1 MSLYTYRIGNV
12 MWTDGGTSSQP
23 TRTGAASHAEK
34 TPMICRRALLAAP
47 ALLYAPTAR
56 AQARPLRIITPFATG
71 GATDSLARIVGAR
84 ITALTGQ
91 AVVVEPKPGAGGDL
105 AMQAA
110 AAAEPDGHTLVLGS
124 DSSMARNPMLR
135 RSIPYDP
142 ERDFAPIARLV
153 ISWYA
158 VTVHASVPAHTV
170 AEFVTWARANP
181 GRVNYGSA
189 GPGTLAHVIGEM
201 MSQGLRLDM
210 QHIPYR
216 GASPALQD
224 LVAGRLQFYAVSA
237 GGLLPLL
244 RDGSVRVLAVTGPAR
259 QPALPDVPT
268 MVEAGFPEYDHSA
281 FYSLSGPARVPA
293 TFVDQTGALLGRI
306 MAEPD
311 TAERL
316 RALAF
321 DPAFLGPDAF
331 RAFLAAERIRWR
343 DIIARTGLTLE
354 S

>member
-1 MSLYTYRIGNV
+1 
-12 MWTDGGTSSQP
+12 
-23 TRTGAASHAEK
+23 
-34 TPMICRRALLAAP
+34 
-47 ALLYAPTAR
+47 
-56 AQARPLRIITPFATG
+56 
-71 GATDSLARIVGAR
+71 
-84 ITALTGQ
+84 
-91 AVVVEPKPGAGGDL
+91 
-105 AMQAA
+105 MQAG
-110 AAAEPDGHTLVLGS
+110 AAAEPDGNTLILGS
-124 DSSMARNPMLR
+124 DSSLVRNPMLR
-135 RSIPYDP
+135 RGIPYDP

-158 VTVHASVPAHTV
+158 IAVHASVPARTV
-170 AEFVTWARANP
+170 AEFFDWAKANP

-201 MSQGLRLDM
+201 MSQGQRLEM

-216 GASPALQD
+216 GASPALQE

-244 RDGSVRVLAVTGPAR
+244 REGSVRVLAVTGPAR
-259 QPALPDVPT
+259 QPDMPGVPT
-268 MVEAGFPEYDHSA
+268 MIEAGFPQYDHSA
-281 FYSLSGPARVPA
+281 FYALCGPARVTPA
-293 TFVDQTGALLGRI
+293 FVDQTGALLGRI

-311 TAERL
+311 TTDRL

-321 DPAFLGPDAF
+321 DPAFLGPEAF

-354 S
+354 G

>member
-1 MSLYTYRIGNV
+1 MLR
-12 MWTDGGTSSQP
+12 
-23 TRTGAASHAEK
+23 
-34 TPMICRRALLAAP
+34 RRALLAAP
-47 ALLYAPTAR
+47 GLLFAPHAR
-56 AQARPLRIITPFATG
+56 AQQRPLRIITPFATG
-71 GATDSLARIVGAR
+71 GATDSLARIIGAR

-91 AVVVEPKPGAGGDL
+91 AVVVEAKPGAGGDL
-105 AMQAA
+105 AMQAG
-110 AAAEPDGHTLVLGS
+110 AAAEPDGHTLILGS
-124 DSSMARNPMLR
+124 DSSLVRNPMLR
-135 RSIPYDP
+135 RGIPYDP

-158 VTVHASVPAHTV
+158 IAVHTSVPARTV
-170 AEFVTWARANP
+170 AEFFDWAKANP

-201 MSQGLRLDM
+201 MSQGQQLEM

-216 GASPALQD
+216 GASPALQE

-244 RDGSVRVLAVTGPAR
+244 REGSVRVLAVTGPAR
-259 QPALPDVPT
+259 QPNLPGVPT
-268 MVEAGFPEYDHSA
+268 MIEAGFPKYDHSA
-281 FYSLSGPARVPA
+281 FYSLSGHARVTPA
-293 TFVDQTGALLGRI
+293 FVDQTGALLGRI
-306 MAEPD
+306 MAEAD

-321 DPAFLGPDAF
+321 DPAFLGPEAF
-331 RAFLAAERIRWR
+331 RAFLAAERVRWR

-354 S
+354 G

>member
-1 MSLYTYRIGNV
+1 MS
-12 MWTDGGTSSQP
+12 S
-23 TRTGAASHAEK
+23 
-34 TPMICRRALLAAP
+34 RRALLAAP
-47 ALLYAPTAR
+47 ALLFAPQAR
-56 AQARPLRIITPFATG
+56 AQQRPLRIITPFATG
-71 GATDSLARIVGAR
+71 GATDSLARIIGQR

-91 AVVVEPKPGAGGDL
+91 AVVVESRPGAGGDL
-105 AMQAA
+105 AMQAG
-110 AAAEPDGHTLVLGS
+110 AAAEPDGHTLILGS
-124 DSSMARNPMLR
+124 DSSLVRNPMLR
-135 RSIPYDP
+135 RGIPYDP

-158 VTVHASVPAHTV
+158 IAVHTSVPARTV
-170 AEFVTWARANP
+170 AEFFDWAKANP

-201 MSQGLRLDM
+201 MSQGQQLEM

-216 GASPALQD
+216 GASPALQE

-244 RDGSVRVLAVTGPAR
+244 REGSVRVLAVTGPAR
-259 QPALPDVPT
+259 QPNLPGVPT
-268 MVEAGFPEYDHSA
+268 MIEAGFPQYDHSA
-281 FYSLSGPARVPA
+281 FYSLSGPARVTPA
-293 TFVDQTGALLGRI
+293 FVDQTGALLGRI
-306 MAEPD
+306 MAEAD

-321 DPAFLGPDAF
+321 DPAFLGPEAF
-331 RAFLAAERIRWR
+331 RAFLAAERVRWR

-354 S
+354 G

>member
-1 MSLYTYRIGNV
+1 MS
-12 MWTDGGTSSQP
+12 S
-23 TRTGAASHAEK
+23 
-34 TPMICRRALLAAP
+34 RRALLAAP
-47 ALLYAPTAR
+47 ALLFAPQAR
-56 AQARPLRIITPFATG
+56 AQQRPLRIITPFATG
-71 GATDSLARIVGAR
+71 GATDSLARIIGQR

-91 AVVVEPKPGAGGDL
+91 AVVVESRPGAGGDL
-105 AMQAA
+105 AKQAG
-110 AAAEPDGHTLVLGS
+110 AAAEPDGHTLILGS
-124 DSSMARNPMLR
+124 DSSLVRNPMLR
-135 RSIPYDP
+135 RGIPYDP

-158 VTVHASVPAHTV
+158 IAVHTSVPARTV
-170 AEFVTWARANP
+170 AEFFDWAKANP

-201 MSQGLRLDM
+201 MSQGQQLEM

-216 GASPALQD
+216 GASPALQE

-244 RDGSVRVLAVTGPAR
+244 REGSVRVLAVTGPAR
-259 QPALPDVPT
+259 QPNLPGVPT
-268 MVEAGFPEYDHSA
+268 MIEAGFPQYDHSA
-281 FYSLSGPARVPA
+281 FYSLSGPARVTPA
-293 TFVDQTGALLGRI
+293 FVDQTGALLGRI
-306 MAEPD
+306 MAEAD

-321 DPAFLGPDAF
+321 DPAFLGPEAF
-331 RAFLAAERIRWR
+331 RAFLAAERVRWR

-354 S
+354 G

>member
-1 MSLYTYRIGNV
+1 MS
-12 MWTDGGTSSQP
+12 S
-23 TRTGAASHAEK
+23 
-34 TPMICRRALLAAP
+34 RRALLAAP
-47 ALLYAPTAR
+47 ALLFAPQAR
-56 AQARPLRIITPFATG
+56 AQQRPLRISTPFATG
-71 GATDSLARIVGAR
+71 GATDSLARIIGQR

-91 AVVVEPKPGAGGDL
+91 AVVVESRPGAGGDL
-105 AMQAA
+105 AMQAG
-110 AAAEPDGHTLVLGS
+110 AAAEPDGHTLILGS
-124 DSSMARNPMLR
+124 DSSLVRNPMLR
-135 RSIPYDP
+135 RGIPYDP

-158 VTVHASVPAHTV
+158 IAVHTSVPARTV
-170 AEFVTWARANP
+170 AEFFDWAKANP

-201 MSQGLRLDM
+201 MSQGQQLEM

-216 GASPALQD
+216 GASPALQE

-244 RDGSVRVLAVTGPAR
+244 REGSVRVLAVTGPAR
-259 QPALPDVPT
+259 QPNLPGVPT
-268 MVEAGFPEYDHSA
+268 MIEAGFPQYDHSA
-281 FYSLSGPARVPA
+281 FYSLSGPARVTPA
-293 TFVDQTGALLGRI
+293 FVDQTGALFGRI
-306 MAEPD
+306 MAEAD

-321 DPAFLGPDAF
+321 DPAFLGPEAF
-331 RAFLAAERIRWR
+331 RAFLAAERVRWR

-354 S
+354 G

>member
-1 MSLYTYRIGNV
+1 MS
-12 MWTDGGTSSQP
+12 S
-23 TRTGAASHAEK
+23 
-34 TPMICRRALLAAP
+34 RRALLLAAQ
-47 ALLYAPTAR
+47 ALLLAPPVH
-56 AQARPLRIITPFATG
+56 AQQRPLRIITPFATG
-71 GATDSLARIVGAR
+71 GATDALARIIGAR

-91 AVVVEPKPGAGGDL
+91 AVVVEAKPGAGGDL
-105 AMQAA
+105 AMQAG
-110 AAAEPDGHTLVLGS
+110 AAAEPDGSTLILGS
-124 DSSMARNPMLR
+124 DSSLVRNPMLR
-135 RSIPYDP
+135 RGIPYDP

-158 VTVHASVPAHTV
+158 IAVHASVPARTV
-170 AEFVTWARANP
+170 AEFFAWAKANP

-201 MSQGLRLDM
+201 MSQGQQLEM

-216 GASPALQD
+216 GASPALQE

-244 RDGSVRVLAVTGPAR
+244 REGSVRVLAVTGPIR
-259 QPALPDVPT
+259 QPDLPGVPT
-268 MVEAGFPEYDHSA
+268 MIEAGFPQYDHSA
-281 FYSLSGPARVPA
+281 FYSLSGPARVPQS
-293 TFVDQTGALLGRI
+293 FVDQTGALLGRI
-306 MAEPD
+306 LAEPD

-316 RALAF
+316 RVLAF
-321 DPAFLGPDAF
+321 DPAFLGPEAF
-331 RAFLAAERIRWR
+331 RAFLAAERVRWR

>member
-1 MSLYTYRIGNV
+1 MLR
-12 MWTDGGTSSQP
+12 
-23 TRTGAASHAEK
+23 
-34 TPMICRRALLAAP
+34 RRALLAAP
-47 ALLYAPTAR
+47 GLLFAPHAR
-56 AQARPLRIITPFATG
+56 AQQRPLRIITPFATG
-71 GATDSLARIVGAR
+71 GATDSLARIIGAR

-91 AVVVEPKPGAGGDL
+91 AVVVEAKPGAGGDL
-105 AMQAA
+105 AMQAGA
-110 AAAEPDGHTLVLGS
+110 ATEPDGHTLILGS
-124 DSSMARNPMLR
+124 DSSLVRNPMLR

-153 ISWYA
+153 TSWYA
-158 VTVHASVPAHTV
+158 IAVHASVPAHTV
-170 AEFVTWARANP
+170 AEFFAWARANP

-201 MSQGLRLDM
+201 MSQGQRLDM

-216 GASPALQD
+216 GANPALQD

-244 RDGSVRVLAVTGPAR
+244 REGSVRVLAVTGPSR
-259 QPALPDVPT
+259 QPELPGVPT
-268 MVEAGFPEYDHSA
+268 IAEAGFAEYDHSA
-281 FYSLSGPARVPA
+281 FYSLSAPARIAPA
-293 TFVDQTGALLGRI
+293 FVDQTGALLGRI
-306 MAEPD
+306 MAEAE
-311 TAERL
+311 TVERL
-316 RALAF
+316 RTLAF
-321 DPAFLGPDAF
+321 DPAFLGPEAF